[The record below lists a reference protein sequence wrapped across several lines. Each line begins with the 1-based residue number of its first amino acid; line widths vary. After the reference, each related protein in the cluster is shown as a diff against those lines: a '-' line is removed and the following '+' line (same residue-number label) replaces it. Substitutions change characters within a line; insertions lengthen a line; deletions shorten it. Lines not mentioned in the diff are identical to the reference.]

1 MVFYICS
8 LKEVTTMKIKNI
20 LASIALSATLVG
32 GVLAG
37 VLANNKAEPVE
48 AAVSSTVTRVYIEDQ
63 VTTTP
68 VLAIESISFADGY
81 DHTAWR
87 DFLTSYLGSR
97 SSYTTT
103 SGSDMPSTKGWSYM
117 SNSEQEKYLL
127 CPTGSKNFTM
137 VFPEWVTALSY
148 KAVGNNWWNWFDVN
162 GSPVGLHSGWGIG
175 KKVNSY
181 IYNDSGWKMNANL
194 DNTSQTNTWGDIT
207 ITANAIKTGTTTQI
221 ATKSITMSKY
231 YKISGQT
238 YDIFGYTF
246 GGWYTTNALTTVHNT
261 LLTANATVYAKET
274 QKQEAYVSGTMNNW
288 DADDPNYLMV
298 PHEDSQYRFVGEF
311 AKDVE
316 FKIVYQ
322 GSNWYGWSQVD
333 QTSKVVTNSS
343 IIQGSDPD
351 STGYRIKVNVAGTYE
366 IYLKTTAGSDKL
378 WIQQD
383 SATEAASYATTF
395 LSTITCTNESTT
407 FDINAWNKVGS
418 ATTSMEYKYEQL
430 TSGARN
436 LLAEASPNQGGTAI
450 EQCAARYDR
459 ILSKYGYGTATGQY
473 HDFMGRTPA
482 KQSAAI
488 RPIISANSNDGN
500 ALLIGIVLSA
510 FAVTAI
516 GGYFFLRH
524 RKEN

>member
-1 MVFYICS
+1 
-8 LKEVTTMKIKNI
+8 MKIKNI
-20 LASIALSATLVG
+20 IAGIALSVTLVG
-32 GVLAG
+32 GVLTS
-37 VLANNKAEPVE
+37 VLLNKKVEPVE

-63 VTTTP
+63 VNAGTP
-68 VLAIESISFADGY
+68 ILAIESISFADGY

-103 SGSDMPSTKGWSYM
+103 AGTTMPSAKGWSYM
-117 SNSEQEKYLL
+117 SASETEKYLL

-137 VFPEWVTALSY
+137 IFPEWVTALSY
-148 KAVGNNWWNWFDVN
+148 KAVGNKWWNWFDVN
-162 GSPVGLHSGWGIG
+162 GSAVGLHSGWGIG

-181 IYNDSGWKMNANL
+181 IYNDGSWKMNANL
-194 DNTSQTNTWGDIT
+194 DNTAQTNTWGDIT
-207 ITANAIKTGTTTQI
+207 ITANAIKAGTTTQI

-238 YDIFGYTF
+238 YDVFGYTF
-246 GGWYTTNALTTVHNT
+246 GGWYTTNALTSEFTS
-261 LLTANATVYAKET
+261 LLTGNKTLYAKET

-298 PHEDSQYRFVGEF
+298 PHEDSQYRFVGTF

-322 GSNWYGWSQVD
+322 SSNWYGWSQVD
-333 QTSKVVTNSS
+333 QSSKAVTNSF
-343 IIQGSDPD
+343 IVQGTDPD
-351 STGYRIKVNVAGTYE
+351 STGYRIKVNVAGKYE

-383 SATEAASYATTF
+383 SESEATTYATSF
-395 LSTITCTNESTT
+395 LSTITCTSESVS
-407 FDINAWNKVGS
+407 FNINDWNKVGS

-430 TSGARN
+430 TTGAKN
-436 LLAEASPNQGGTAI
+436 LLAEANPNQGGTAI

-459 ILSKYGYGTATGQY
+459 ILSKYGYGTAAGQY

-482 KQSAAI
+482 KMSVSI
-488 RPIISANSNDGN
+488 KPIIGSNTNDGS
-500 ALLIGIVLSA
+500 AITIIVVFSTIAVASIG
-510 FAVTAI
+510 
-516 GGYFFLRH
+516 
-524 RKEN
+524 